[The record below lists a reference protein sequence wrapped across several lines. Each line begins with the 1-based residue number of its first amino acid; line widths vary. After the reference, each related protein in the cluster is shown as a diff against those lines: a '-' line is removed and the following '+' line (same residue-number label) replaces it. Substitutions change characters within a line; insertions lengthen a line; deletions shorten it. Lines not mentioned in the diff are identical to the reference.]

1 MNFVRFN
8 TESESP
14 DDMCEECHDTGWGGD
29 INPGIKGNYEVQPCD
44 CDEQKRAIRVL
55 KRKETK

>member
-1 MNFVRFN
+1 MNLVRYN

-29 INPGIKGNYEVQPCD
+29 MGPGWKGNHEVQRCH
-44 CDEQKRAIRVL
+44 CNEKKRCIRVL
-55 KRKETK
+55 KRKEK